1 MAPKLIQCIKFSF
14 SLTAGAVNK
23 QKKRTT
29 YSSSVFACSRGTNTC
44 APSIVY
50 RLLIGWNCQA
60 QPWGPTAY
68 LLRIIFAEQVLLSY
82 TITFISNGWV
92 FEWLVAGILSPGGT
106 QQIFTGIIPAPRSM
120 SLPFHKPFLTEKV
133 PLSYTIPSLLAVEGW
148 RGLLQAFE
156 NDPRLYKGQWQE
168 RLPYQNQTCA
178 LFCSFFFFSNKI
190 SLTLRNLQLF
200 EQGSLY
206 AISTWLWQGN
216 RQWQL
221 YR

>member
-1 MAPKLIQCIKFSF
+1 
-14 SLTAGAVNK
+14 
-23 QKKRTT
+23 
-29 YSSSVFACSRGTNTC
+29 
-44 APSIVY
+44 
-50 RLLIGWNCQA
+50 
-60 QPWGPTAY
+60 
-68 LLRIIFAEQVLLSY
+68 
-82 TITFISNGWV
+82 
-92 FEWLVAGILSPGGT
+92 
-106 QQIFTGIIPAPRSM
+106 M

-206 AISTWLWQGN
+206 AIST
-216 RQWQL
+216 
-221 YR
+221 